1 MRVLLDTHAFVW
13 WVADSRRLSE
23 LARDAI
29 RNEANAIVVS
39 AVSAW
44 EIATKHRLGRL
55 PEADRLAGDIRGAIA
70 GQGFAELPVS
80 VTDAERAGRLPGPH
94 RDPFDRMLIAQ
105 ALAHDFA
112 LVSNEKAFD
121 RYGVRRLW

>member
-23 LARDAI
+23 PARGAI
-29 RNEANAIVVS
+29 RNEANTIVVS

-55 PEADRLAGDIRGAIA
+55 PEADGLADDIRDAIVR
-70 GQGFAELPVS
+70 QGFSELPVS
-80 VTDAERAGRLPGPH
+80 VADAERGGRLPGPH

-121 RYGVRRLW
+121 QYGVNRLW